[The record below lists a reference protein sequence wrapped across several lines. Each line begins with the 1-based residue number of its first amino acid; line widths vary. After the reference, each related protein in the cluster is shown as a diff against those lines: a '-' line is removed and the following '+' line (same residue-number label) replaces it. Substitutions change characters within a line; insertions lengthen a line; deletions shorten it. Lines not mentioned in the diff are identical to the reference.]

1 MKISKYISLIV
12 FTLLLL
18 SCEEVVNV
26 DLDSAKPRLVIDA
39 SINWQKGTDGSFQ
52 KIILST
58 TTDFYG
64 NLVPK
69 VSDAIVSIKNSEN
82 ASWTFSEGQNAGE
95 YLCDDFTPIIGE
107 TYTLTVIYNDETYTA
122 IETMQS
128 VIAIN
133 PDDIRQK
140 NDAGFSGKDYEI
152 EVLFNDP
159 IAENFYMVKFM
170 PEIYKSP
177 SFQVIGDKFTNG
189 NQKSWRFSDEDLK
202 QGTRIDITHYG
213 ISEAYY
219 NYMNKIISIASSSAG
234 GSPFQT
240 PPATV
245 RGNIVN
251 STDAANYA
259 LGYFSLSEVDVK
271 NYVIQ

>member
-1 MKISKYISLIV
+1 M
-12 FTLLLL
+12 

-26 DLDSAKPRLVIDA
+26 DLDTASPRLVVDA
-39 SINWQKGTDGSFQ
+39 AINWQKETDGSFQ

-69 VSDAIVSIKNSEN
+69 VSNAKVSIKNSEN
-82 ASWTFSEGQNAGE
+82 GSWIFLEGPNPGE

-107 TYTLTVIYNDETYTA
+107 AYTLTIVYKGDTFTA
-122 IETMQS
+122 TETMQS
-128 VIAIN
+128 VTAIDEIK
-133 PDDIRQK
+133 PK
-140 NDAGFSGKDYEI
+140 NDGGFSGKDYGI
-152 EVLFNDP
+152 EVYFKDP

-177 SFQVIGDKFTNG
+177 RFRVIGDKFTNG
-189 NQKSWRFSDEDLK
+189 NQKSWRFSDADLK

-245 RGNIVN
+245 RGNIIN

-259 LGYFSLSEVDVK
+259 LGYFSLSEVDVT

>member
-12 FTLLLL
+12 FTLFLL

-26 DLDSAKPRLVIDA
+26 DLDTASPRLVVDA
-39 SINWQKGTDGSFQ
+39 AINWQKGTTEAEQ

-58 TTDFYG
+58 TTSFYS
-64 NLVPK
+64 NVIP
-69 VSDAIVSIKNSEN
+69 IVSGATVSVKSSDDLIYIFNEVSN
-82 ASWTFSEGQNAGE
+82 TGE
-95 YLCDDFTPIIGE
+95 YKCIDFKPIIGE
-107 TYTLTVIYNDETYTA
+107 TYTLTVIYNGETYTA
-122 IETMQS
+122 TETMQS
-128 VIAIN
+128 VTAIDEIK
-133 PDDIRQK
+133 PK
-140 NDAGFSGKDYEI
+140 NDGGFSGKDYGI
-152 EVLFNDP
+152 EVYFKDP

-177 SFQVIGDKFTNG
+177 RFRVIGDKFTNG

-259 LGYFSLSEVDVK
+259 LGYFSLSEVDVTS
-271 NYVIQ
+271 YVIQ

>member
-12 FTLLLL
+12 FTLFLL

-39 SINWQKGTDGSFQ
+39 SINWQKGTDASFQ

-64 NLVPK
+64 NLVTK
-69 VSDAIVSIKNSEN
+69 LSDAIVSINSGDS
-82 ASWTFSEGQNAGE
+82 SWTFLERQNPGE
-95 YLCDDFTPIIGE
+95 YLCDDFKPIVGE
-107 TYTLTVIYNDETYTA
+107 TYTLTINYKGEIYTA
-122 IETMQS
+122 TETMQS
-128 VIAIN
+128 VTAIDEIK
-133 PDDIRQK
+133 PK
-140 NDAGFSGKDYEI
+140 NDGGFSGKDYGI
-152 EVLFNDP
+152 EVYFKDP

-251 STDAANYA
+251 QKNIDNYA
-259 LGYFSLSEVDVK
+259 LGFFSISEIDVQ
-271 NYVIQ
+271 NYTIQ

>member
-12 FTLLLL
+12 FTLFFL

-26 DLDSAKPRLVIDA
+26 DLDTAKPRLVIDA
-39 SINWQKGTDGSFQ
+39 SINWQKGNDGSFQ

-69 VSDAIVSIKNSEN
+69 VSDAIVSINSKSY
-82 ASWTFSEGQNAGE
+82 SWIFKEEQNPGE
-95 YLCDDFTPIIGE
+95 YLCYDFTPIIGE
-107 TYTLTVIYNDETYTA
+107 TYTLTIVYNGEIFTA
-122 IETMQS
+122 TETMQS
-128 VIAIN
+128 VTAI
-133 PDDIRQK
+133 DDVKQK
-140 NDAGFSGKDYEI
+140 NDSGFSGKDYGI
-152 EVLFNDP
+152 EVYFKDP

-177 SFQVIGDKFTNG
+177 SFQVIGDKLTNG

-259 LGYFSLSEVDVK
+259 LGYFSLSEVDVT

>member
-12 FTLLLL
+12 FTLFLL

-26 DLDSAKPRLVIDA
+26 DLDTAKPRLVIDA

-64 NLVPK
+64 TRVPS
-69 VSDAIVSIKNSEN
+69 VSGASVSINSADSIWE
-82 ASWTFSEGQNAGE
+82 FKDEQNPGE
-95 YLCDDFTPIIGE
+95 YLCDNFTPIIGE
-107 TYTLTVIYNDETYTA
+107 TYTLTINYKGEIYTA
-122 IETMQS
+122 TETMQS
-128 VIAIN
+128 VTAIDEIK
-133 PDDIRQK
+133 PK
-140 NDAGFSGKDYEI
+140 NDGGFSGKDYGI
-152 EVLFNDP
+152 EVYFKDP

-177 SFQVIGDKFTNG
+177 RFRVIGDKFTNG

-259 LGYFSLSEVDVK
+259 LGYFSLSEVDVT

>member
-12 FTLLLL
+12 FTLFFL

-26 DLDSAKPRLVIDA
+26 NLDTTKPRLVIDA
-39 SINWQKGTDGSFQ
+39 AINWQNKQTEKSPQ

-69 VSDAIVSIKNSEN
+69 VSDAIVSINSKSY
-82 ASWTFSEGQNAGE
+82 SWIFKEGQNPGE
-95 YLCDDFTPIIGE
+95 YLCDDFTPIIDE
-107 TYTLTVIYNDETYTA
+107 TYTLTINYKGETYTA
-122 IETMQS
+122 TETMQS
-128 VIAIN
+128 VTAIDEIK
-133 PDDIRQK
+133 PK
-140 NDAGFSGKDYEI
+140 NDGGFSGKDYGI
-152 EVLFNDP
+152 EVYFKDP

-177 SFQVIGDKFTNG
+177 RFRVIGDKLTNG

-259 LGYFSLSEVDVK
+259 LGYFSLSEVDVEE
-271 NYVIQ
+271 YVIQ

>member
-1 MKISKYISLIV
+1 M
-12 FTLLLL
+12 

-26 DLDSAKPRLVIDA
+26 DLDTSKPRLVIDA
-39 SINWQKGTDGSFQ
+39 AMNWQNKQTEKSPQ

-58 TTDFYG
+58 TTDFYDTG
-64 NLVPK
+64 VPD
-69 VSDAIVSIKNSEN
+69 VSGASVSINSGDS
-82 ASWTFSEGQNAGE
+82 SWIFLEGQNPGE
-95 YLCDDFTPIIGE
+95 YLCDDFKPIIGE
-107 TYTLTVIYNDETYTA
+107 TYTLTINYKGEIYTA
-122 IETMQS
+122 NETMQS
-128 VIAIN
+128 VTAIDEIK
-133 PDDIRQK
+133 PK
-140 NDAGFSGKDYEI
+140 NDGGFSGKDYGI
-152 EVLFNDP
+152 EVYFKDP

-202 QGTRIDITHYG
+202 KGTRIDITHYG

-259 LGYFSLSEVDVK
+259 LGYFSLSEVDVT

>member
-12 FTLLLL
+12 FTLFFL

-26 DLDSAKPRLVIDA
+26 DLDTSKPRLVIDA
-39 SINWQKGTDGSFQ
+39 AINWQNKQTEKSPQ

-58 TTDFYG
+58 TTDFYSD
-64 NLVPK
+64 LIPK
-69 VSDAIVSIKNSEN
+69 VSDAIVSIKSGE
-82 ASWTFSEGQNAGE
+82 SSIWEFSKGQNPGE

-107 TYTLTVIYNDETYTA
+107 TYTLTIVYNGETYTA
-122 IETMQS
+122 TETMQS
-128 VIAIN
+128 VTAIDEIK
-133 PDDIRQK
+133 PK
-140 NDAGFSGKDYEI
+140 NDGGFSAKDYGI
-152 EVLFNDP
+152 EVYFKDP

-202 QGTRIDITHYG
+202 QGTNIVITHYG

-251 STDAANYA
+251 STDTANYA
-259 LGYFSLSEVDVK
+259 LGYFSLSEVDVT

>member
-12 FTLLLL
+12 FTLFLL

-26 DLDSAKPRLVIDA
+26 DLDTASPRLVVDA
-39 SINWQKGTDGSFQ
+39 AINWQKGTDGSFQ

-69 VSDAIVSIKNSEN
+69 VSNAKVSIKNSEN
-82 ASWTFSEGQNAGE
+82 ASWTFLEGPNPGE
-95 YLCDDFTPIIGE
+95 YLCDDFTPIIGGA
-107 TYTLTVIYNDETYTA
+107 YTLTIVYKGDTFTA
-122 IETMQS
+122 TETMQS
-128 VIAIN
+128 VTAIDEIK
-133 PDDIRQK
+133 PK
-140 NDAGFSGKDYEI
+140 NDGGFSGKDYGI
-152 EVLFNDP
+152 EVYFKDP

-177 SFQVIGDKFTNG
+177 RFRVIGDKFTNG

-245 RGNIVN
+245 RGNIIN

-259 LGYFSLSEVDVK
+259 LGYFSLSEVDVT

>member
-69 VSDAIVSIKNSEN
+69 LSDAIVSINSGDS
-82 ASWTFSEGQNAGE
+82 SWTFLERQNPGE
-95 YLCDDFTPIIGE
+95 YLCDDFTPIVGE
-107 TYTLTVIYNDETYTA
+107 TYTLNINYKGEIYTA
-122 IETMQS
+122 TETMQS
-128 VIAIN
+128 VTAIDEIK
-133 PDDIRQK
+133 PK
-140 NDAGFSGKDYEI
+140 NDGGFSGKDYGI
-152 EVLFNDP
+152 EVYFKDP

-177 SFQVIGDKFTNG
+177 RFRVIGDKLTNG

-259 LGYFSLSEVDVK
+259 LGYFSLSEVDVT